1 MASPTPRVRSS
12 GSIFPHDLSPD
23 KKIIQMNGVGMRLLV
38 QSYDKV
44 FKKIAASYLKDG
56 NYSIGAIHFWTI
68 VKGDLPHLSYIF
80 ENTESLGT
88 EFNNVACYVTGLLI
102 FLEIHI
108 VK

>member
-1 MASPTPRVRSS
+1 M
-12 GSIFPHDLSPD
+12 
-23 KKIIQMNGVGMRLLV
+23 KVGDESM
-38 QSYDKV
+38 S
-44 FKKIAASYLKDG
+44 
-56 NYSIGAIHFWTI
+56 AIRFWTI

-80 ENTESLGT
+80 ENPESLGT